1 MTEHSEKK
9 FANIIRLIVCAFF
22 SALSSFSIVVLSRSD
37 TYLLYGR
44 NFIYETIKKI
54 NGQSAA
60 GLCVIIIFLGVLFL
74 SLRIIGNRRPGWSDG
89 VDICTSLILSG
100 MLVTGISFSF
110 SDSRAVNIFLNS
122 GFFLALIIGIA
133 WLLYLALDIYYSASG
148 YQNGKSLKIKAIIPL
163 EICIVLLC
171 WIPVIIIN
179 FPGCI
184 PYDTA
189 SQILQGAGETPLDAS
204 NPVLL
209 TLLFSSLFRL
219 GRFVFGSGVA
229 GAFTC
234 VFFQVILNIS
244 TVLLLCRYV
253 RKKTENDIF
262 GMLTA
267 LFFALIP
274 TWICASLCVMKDT
287 VHYSVFLLYMICAME
302 FLDFEEPSKK
312 QIVLFV
318 VFSILT
324 ALTRK
329 AAALI
334 VILSSII
341 WAIASRKGRIK
352 KIRFKHAIAIIL
364 LILLVQ
370 NLVYPMIGA
379 SKPATIE
386 NLSAPLQQMAYFC
399 KEHGYELTQEERKII
414 SGVFDP
420 DEVAE
425 AFTTEYSDPVKWVYH
440 GNRNTLPSFLM
451 LYLKLAIRYPL
462 FFIKA
467 LVSCTYKYYYPL
479 YGGRINFRSY
489 IPEGFPELGLEFLF
503 QDQIGKYTTYVDN
516 WENFA
521 GLNLLMGPGLY
532 SWILIIY
539 CGDCVKRKNKEA
551 LLKIIPLA
559 VLAVGFLFT
568 HVNGESRYAYPLMA
582 STPIIAVLKYKYL
595 MEPAK
600 TDIKKNA

>member
-1 MTEHSEKK
+1 MTEHSEKQH
-9 FANIIRLIVCAFF
+9 ANIIRMIVCVFF
-22 SALSSFSIVVLSRSD
+22 SALSSFSIVILSRSD
-37 TYLLYGR
+37 TYLIYGQD
-44 NFIYETIKKI
+44 FIKETIKVI
-54 NGQSAA
+54 NEQSTA
-60 GLCVIIIFLGVLFL
+60 GLCVIILFFGILFL
-74 SLRIIGNRRPGWSDG
+74 SLRFWGSRIQEWYD
-89 VDICTSLILSG
+89 VVAICTSLILSG

-110 SDSRAVNIFLNS
+110 SDRGAVNIFSNF
-122 GFFLALIIGIA
+122 GIFLSLTIGIA
-133 WLLYLALDIYYSASG
+133 WLLYLVLDKYYSASV
-148 YQNGKSLKIKAIIPL
+148 YQKRKSFIIKAIIPI

-171 WIPVIIIN
+171 WIPVIIID

-399 KEHGYELTQEERKII
+399 KEHGSELTQEERQII

-420 DEVAE
+420 DAAAE

-451 LYLKLAIRYPL
+451 LYFKLAIRHPL

-467 LVSCTYKYYYPL
+467 LIACTYKYYYPL
-479 YGGRINFRSY
+479 YGGRKNFRSY
-489 IPEGFPELGLEFLF
+489 IPEGFPELGLEFFF
-503 QDQIGKYTTYVDN
+503 QDQIGKYTAYLDR
-516 WENFA
+516 WENYA

-539 CGDCVKRKNKEA
+539 CSDCVKRKNKEA
-551 LLKIIPLA
+551 FLKIIPLA
-559 VLAVGFLFT
+559 VLVIGFLFT

-582 STPIIAVLKYKYL
+582 STPLIAMLKYKYL

-600 TDIKKNA
+600 TDNK